1 MAKPYKK
8 HVKYSFEIEGE
19 TILITDW
26 DDDFVRVE
34 EGRKNGQE
42 DTHMAGCLV
51 ATTAGTFVWEEGEK
65 MFIRYASREFADAIR
80 SYINTHGIPGKA
92 SATSARSCTR
102 CAAAR

>member
-8 HVKYSFEIEGE
+8 HVEYSFEIGGE
-19 TILITDW
+19 VILITDW

-65 MFIRYASREFADAIR
+65 MFIRYASKEFADAIR
-80 SYINTHGIPGKA
+80 SYINTHGVPGKKA
-92 SATSARSCTR
+92 ATLSEPTR
-102 CAAAR
+102 EES

>member
-8 HVKYSFEIEGE
+8 HVEYSFEIDGE

-65 MFIRYASREFADAIR
+65 MFIRYASKELADAIR
-80 SYINTHGIPGKA
+80 SYINTHGVPGKKV
-92 SATSARSCTR
+92 SATLSESDKEKS
-102 CAAAR
+102 